1 MKEAIAARKA
11 AQAEES
17 IFQVE
22 TITDDTNL
30 ASVRH
35 PGVIS
40 GRVICSL
47 PFGVCL
53 VALRAVICVCLLW
66 TLFRRDKLRTATIWL
81 PSEVT
86 MEYG

>member
-1 MKEAIAARKA
+1 MKEAIAARRA

-40 GRVICSL
+40 GRVTCSL
-47 PFGVCL
+47 PFGVSL
-53 VALRAVICVCLLW
+53 IALRAVICVYLLP
-66 TLFRRDKLRTATIWL
+66 TPIRRDKLRTATIWL
-81 PSEVT
+81 PSEVMT
-86 MEYG
+86 EYG

>member
-1 MKEAIAARKA
+1 MKEAIAARRA

-40 GRVICSL
+40 GRVTCSL

-53 VALRAVICVCLLW
+53 VALRAVICV
-66 TLFRRDKLRTATIWL
+66 
-81 PSEVT
+81 
-86 MEYG
+86 